1 MMSKRLYK
9 KVIPD
14 LTKAI
19 ELNPRDARLYYDR
32 AIFYGYLG
40 KHRKAISDY
49 TKLIE
54 LNPKDDLAYKT
65 RGIAYAEKGQ
75 YDKAIF
81 DYDKAIEIN
90 QGCAEAYNGKAWI
103 LATCRDTVYRD
114 GAKAVEL
121 AKRAV
126 ELDSAGYILDTL
138 AAAYAEVGKF
148 EDAITTQEKAN
159 DLLKKEGMP
168 KNMIYQGIKQ
178 LKSFKAHK
186 PWRER
191 RFGKLRCKK

>member
-1 MMSKRLYK
+1 MEGKHSWKEA
-9 KVIPD
+9 ISNI
-14 LTKAI
+14 TKSI
-19 ELNPRDARLYYDR
+19 ELNPKNEWLYYDR

-40 KHRKAISDY
+40 QHRKAISDY
-49 TKLIE
+49 TEVIE
-54 LNPKDDLAYKT
+54 LNPKNDLAYNN
-65 RGIAYAEKGQ
+65 RGIAHDEKCQ

-90 QGCAEAYNGKAWI
+90 PGCAEAYNGKSWI
-103 LATCRDTVYRD
+103 LATCRDAIYRD

-126 ELDSAGYILDTL
+126 ELSPDGCYLDTL

-148 EDAITTQEKAN
+148 EDAILTQEKAN

-168 KNMIYQGIKQ
+168 KNMIYQGEEQ
-178 LKSFKAHK
+178 LKSFKSNK
-186 PWRER
+186 PWRE
-191 RFGKLRCKK
+191 K

>member
-9 KVIPD
+9 KAVSD

-19 ELNPRDARLYYDR
+19 ELNPRDARLYYER
-32 AIFYGYLG
+32 AIFYGYIG
-40 KHRKAISDY
+40 QARKAISDY

-54 LNPKDDLAYKT
+54 LNPKDDLAYNS
-65 RGIAYAEKGQ
+65 RGIAFAENGQ

-90 QGCAEAYNGKAWI
+90 PGCAEAYNGKSWI
-103 LATCRDTVYRD
+103 LATCRDAIYRD

-126 ELDSAGYILDTL
+126 ELSPDGCYLDTL

-148 EDAITTQEKAN
+148 DDAITTQEKAI
-159 DLLKKEGMP
+159 DLLKREGMP

-186 PWRER
+186 PWRE
-191 RFGKLRCKK
+191 K